1 MPDALFSLDGWL
13 LRTTL
18 AGGIVLFIGSVWM
31 LLTRQPVQRQR
42 IGESALLA
50 ALLVALPAALPAW
63 WSLPGTEAASPTN
76 RALFNGNLSDHLNV
90 QPAKPEKKESAFAN
104 SLELAEQ
111 DAELFE
117 IVGLLQSLKNDDGS
131 DASHQDGGVIYQ
143 ETPPAEA
150 ETAKCKVKGLSFSM
164 QFWTWTLRG
173 IGVTYLTMVL
183 VLLIRCSI
191 GYYGLWRYWRHR
203 RPAPAHVH
211 TALAE
216 LEPDP
221 ALRPRIGVNSLVH
234 GPVSYGLWKPTILL
248 PPHFCNEGDPEKL
261 RWILAHELTHLRRR
275 DAWGCLLLAL
285 GGAFYFHVPWYWWM
299 KRHVRLAQEYL
310 ADAAAVKFSSAVEYA
325 QYLVSLTSCSSRP
338 TLASS
343 QATGVFETPSDLY
356 RRVHM
361 LLHQRSVLE
370 RGTPRWWTVTAAAS
384 FLALA
389 TCTAGMKLQAVE
401 PDVHVANTTQADDDE
416 QKVDKKSS
424 DVKKERKVKVIVDGK
439 EVSGDEKNVIVLQGD
454 DKGDGKLALRMQI
467 AGLDDKQKK
476 IDEALKKLD
485 QALEKMPK
493 QLDAE
498 TKARLEE
505 VKKTLK
511 SMKENQQVWLKA
523 ADEAKGE
530 AAKLHLRLHDLH
542 QDHAALTEDAKK
554 HIELHLQQAQK
565 HAKLQTERAAQAEKL
580 ASDHRDKAL
589 AAEKLAKQAQEKALV
604 RWREARSGDDR
615 DAAIKELEKAI
626 AEKEKALKSLK
637 DNTAKRGD
645 MVARV
650 APASSKGRLGVMVA
664 TIDPTLRSH
673 LDIGDDQ
680 GLLIQ
685 NVVEDSAAWNN
696 GKGLKNGDILLNL
709 GGKSI
714 SSSPEKFVELV
725 KSLKEGTHS
734 ATVLRKGK
742 KVNIQGIKLPG
753 AEKISDEDTKPA
765 AALSPLELHLVPV
778 LDGKVDHVTLA
789 PSINKAVQAQMKL
802 DPVVIKDLVT
812 IKPELAQLAH
822 GQLKL
827 EPAVKFNPVL
837 EVKPNMV
844 LEHPITIAGDVKKA
858 QVVDAAVDHDPQGTV
873 TSKPRL
879 GVVLDQVPEVVATQ
893 VELAEDRGLL
903 VKEVVEGSAAQKA
916 GFLKND
922 ILIEFADKAVTRDHP
937 AFTERVKSLK
947 PGKYTA
953 TVIRKGKEIR
963 LRDINLT
970 AVKSVDEER
979 KAKAKEWMV
988 EDTKE
993 KETAKAESKKK
1004 DGFDK
1009 NKEDF
1014 FPNARP
1020 NFNFGRQQ
1028 GNTSVSINNG
1038 KFTATTTNDEK
1049 TVTVVGQMVN
1059 GKAQPSSITIKTED
1073 SEKKYKTVKDVPEE
1087 DRAEVEKLL
1096 SSFKGN
1102 AFMLR
1107 GNEFNAGAFN
1117 DAFEQHMKQ
1126 LEKQMKEMG
1135 LDNPGFEQ
1143 MEKQMQELRKQ
1154 LQRLRQNRQNNDD
1167 DNQN

>member
-1 MPDALFSLDGWL
+1 MPEALFSLDGWL

-31 LLTRQPVQRQR
+31 LLTRQPVQRQK

-63 WSLPGTEAASPTN
+63 WSLPGTESSSATN
-76 RALFNGNLSDHLNV
+76 RAIFKSSLTDNPSDK
-90 QPAKPEKKESAFAN
+90 PAKPEKNDGTFAA
-104 SLELAEQ
+104 SLDRNED

-117 IVGLLQSLKNDDGS
+117 IVGLLQTLPQNDTVDGS
-131 DASHQDGGVIYQ
+131 RQDGGVIYQ
-143 ETPPAEA
+143 EVPPSEC
-150 ETAKCKVKGLSFSM
+150 EPAKCKTKGITIPLSI
-164 QFWTWTLRG
+164 QIWTWTMRG
-173 IGVTYLTMVL
+173 IGLTYLTLVA

-191 GYYGLWRYWRHR
+191 GYYGLWRYWRNR

-221 ALRPRIGVNSLVH
+221 ALRPRIGVNALVH

-275 DAWGCLLLAL
+275 DAWGCLLLAI

-299 KRHVRLAQEYL
+299 KRQVRLAQEYL

-325 QYLVSLTSCSSRP
+325 QYLVSLTTCSSRP

-343 QATGVFETPSDLY
+343 QAAGVFETPSDLY

-401 PDVHVANTTQADDDE
+401 PDVQVSFTAQAEDDKQTDE
-416 QKVDKKSS
+416 RKSS
-424 DVKKERKVKVIVDGK
+424 DVKKERKVRVTVDGK
-439 EVSGDEKNVIVLQGD
+439 EIKGDEKEVIILQND
-454 DKGDGKLALRMQI
+454 DKGDGKQVLRLR
-467 AGLDDKQKK
+467 LDDKQKK
-476 IDEALKKLD
+476 IEEALKKLD

-498 TKARLEE
+498 TRARLEE

-511 SMKENQQVWLKA
+511 SMKDNQHVWLETAENAKA
-523 ADEAKGE
+523 E
-530 AAKLHLRLHDLH
+530 AAKHHTRLLELNKANAA
-542 QDHAALTEDAKK
+542 HADEVKK
-554 HIELHLQQAQK
+554 HLELHLQHAQK
-565 HAKLQTERAAQAEKL
+565 NTEALRERAALAEKL
-580 ASDHRDKAL
+580 ASDKAL
-589 AAEKLAKQAQEKALV
+589 AAEKMAKAAQEKALV
-604 RWREARSGDDR
+604 RWREARSGDDK

-626 AEKEKALKSLK
+626 AEKEKTLKSLK
-637 DNTAKRGD
+637 DGSAKRAEFA
-645 MVARV
+645 AR
-650 APASSKGRLGVMVA
+650 ATPSASKGRLGVMVA

-685 NVVEDSAAWNN
+685 NVVEDSPAWNN

-725 KSLKEGTHS
+725 KALKEGTHS

-742 KVNIQGIKLPG
+742 KVNIQGIKIPG
-753 AEKISDEDTKPA
+753 AQKSSDDDDTPA
-765 AALSPLELHLVPV
+765 AILSPQELHLIPF
-778 LDGKVDHVTLA
+778 T
-789 PSINKAVQAQMKL
+789 NKAVEGRLKL
-802 DPVVIKDLVT
+802 DTVLAGDQVT
-812 IKPELAQLAH
+812 IKPALIQTVNGNLKLLPVDEGKGLLTLTPELAVGRPINLA
-822 GQLKL
+822 
-827 EPAVKFNPVL
+827 N
-837 EVKPNMV
+837 
-844 LEHPITIAGDVKKA
+844 DVKKV
-858 QVVDAAVDHDPQGTV
+858 QVVDAATDFDPQGIAT
-873 TSKPRL
+873 KPRL
-879 GVVLDQVPEVVATQ
+879 GVILEQVPEAVATQ

-922 ILIEFADKAVTRDHP
+922 ILIEFADKPVTRDHP
-937 AFTERVKSLK
+937 AFSERVKSLK

-953 TVIRKGKEIR
+953 TVIRKGKELR

-970 AVKSVDEER
+970 EMKNADEER
-979 KAKAKEWMV
+979 RAKVKEWMV
-988 EDTKE
+988 EGEKE
-993 KETAKAESKKK
+993 KDAAKADGRKDK
-1004 DGFDK
+1004 DGLAK
-1009 NKEDF
+1009 QKEDF

-1038 KFTATTTNDEK
+1038 KFTATSTNDDK
-1049 TVTVVGQMVN
+1049 SITVVGQMVN
-1059 GKAQPSSITIKTED
+1059 GKAQPSSITIKNED
-1073 SEKKYKTVKDVPEE
+1073 TEKKYKTLKEVPEE

-1096 SSFKGN
+1096 SSFRGN

-1117 DAFEQHMKQ
+1117 EAFEQHMKQ

-1135 LDNPGFEQ
+1135 IDNPGFEQ

-1154 LQRLRQNRQNNDD
+1154 LQRLRQNRQNDDD